1 MQKYLLETDSEV
13 GQNPHRLRKKLL
25 TLTYQRSEASATQ
38 PNPASL
44 AKRLRESF
52 PDVTSIMP
60 HKHKTCL
67 LIDAP
72 DKSHH
77 ALLGTTLIDD
87 TPVSIRE
94 TNHDMIIS
102 KGTVDLSAFPD
113 MSEADLLEETKGQ
126 GVLEVKQIVRQTNGK
141 SDQTSLFV
149 LTFDKPEPP
158 NKLKIDH
165 LSLHV
170 ASRIPNPLRCF
181 GCQWYGHTVN
191 QCLRD
196 PICAR
201 CSQTGH
207 DSKNCQEPPLCLHCR
222 SNHPTYDR
230 TCPMYKIEKL
240 ILEKRFRDKVP
251 FKEARKEVYLAHPDL
266 THKIPRLTK
275 KTNPPPLEKRVTQS
289 GMTYSQATSP
299 NPDATK
305 EPAITKATQDMI
317 EALIL
322 TVEKQQEQI
331 TLLIGELTDMKSR
344 FETKT
349 ESTSATQKTNP
360 HNCEMETQT
369 PSYQKVTSDTAT
381 QTKTCLHNS
390 TETQTPYFNPTTSFS
405 P

>member
-1 MQKYLLETDSEV
+1 MCSLLETDPEDC
-13 GQNPHRLRKKLL
+13 QNPHRLGKKLL

-266 THKIPRLTK
+266 THKIPRLTQIPHPQ
-275 KTNPPPLEKRVTQS
+275 PPEKRASQS
-289 GMTYSQATSP
+289 GMTYSQA
-299 NPDATK
+299 
-305 EPAITKATQDMI
+305 AIPKPEVSKDVQTMI
-317 EALIL
+317 EALID
-322 TVEKQQEQI
+322 TVDKQQKQI
-331 TLLIGELTDMKSR
+331 ELLISELCQMK
-344 FETKT
+344 TT
-349 ESTSATQKTNP
+349 ILGTTQGSSPKSKVDA
-360 HNCEMETQT
+360 ETQT
-369 PSYQKVTSDTAT
+369 KQKAGDLDPKGQPFV
-381 QTKTCLHNS
+381 
-390 TETQTPYFNPTTSFS
+390 
-405 P
+405 